1 MNQNPH
7 FKLKFKIEVLEKLFT
22 CIPPTF
28 NNNNHRTHFEEFQ
41 MVKIAEHSSNHKQSA
56 NTSLSNS
63 NYGSG
68 KINSSKNKHSKYTV
82 RNSKFFTGDIDTL
95 PGYEILTSEMSKEEK
110 EELVRY
116 IKSTDNSNNLFQSF
130 HLVFTKKYYSKIKCK
145 NGMNIITNIFK
156 DLVKKY
162 KTDNSNISNKN
173 LSENKNP
180 IDENINQEFHK
191 NSNEEISNEIELY
204 IILKDVM
211 ELTDIDA
218 CEIFNTFKYNE
229 TFSFTEKHFTYLF
242 YLFSSY
248 ECNSLNDFITLFGDE
263 MFELLSAN
271 EKNIN
276 VSRMRSLGEL
286 LNISIKEMNNT
297 LKELSF
303 NLYTPINQEKF
314 MQYYFNLSKKISI
327 PLNNEIKN
335 NSWNIPNSNTYLSVN
350 KGINKNNETSFIQNT
365 GNNVGGGKIY
375 SGVKTGV
382 VGSMPQRKDNS
393 HISGILFNQKKQ
405 FSNFNVASNFK
416 SKDKQI
422 NKLTKKVQYKK

>member
-7 FKLKFKIEVLEKLFT
+7 FKLKFKIEVLEKLFN
-22 CIPPTF
+22 CLPPTF
-28 NNNNHRTHFEEFQ
+28 NNNNNHRTHFEEFQ

-173 LSENKNP
+173 LSDNKNG
-180 IDENINQEFHK
+180 IEDNQELHK

-286 LNISIKEMNNT
+286 LNIPIKEMNNT

-303 NLYTPINQEKF
+303 TLYTPINQEKF
-314 MQYYFNLSKKISI
+314 MQYYFNLSKKVSI
-327 PLNNEIKN
+327 TLNNEIKN
-335 NSWNIPNSNTYLSVN
+335 NNWNIPNSNTYLNVN
-350 KGINKNNETSFIQNT
+350 KGINRNEGSLIQNT
-365 GNNVGGGKIY
+365 GNNIGGGKIY
-375 SGVKTGV
+375 TGVKTGV
-382 VGSMPQRKDNS
+382 IGSMPQRKENT
-393 HISGILFNQKKQ
+393 HNPGILFNQKKQ
-405 FSNFNVASNFK
+405 FSNFNASSNFK

-422 NKLTKKVQYKK
+422 NKLTKKIQYKK